1 MRVAADRAGPEI
13 CRGGPARMPGG
24 GRVTPEG
31 TYEQRRRTGAAL
43 RRAVPRSSHR
53 TWRPPAN
60 RADPVTVLE
69 ENNRL
74 RLPDLVPVRYGR
86 MLTSPFAFLRGSAV
100 IMANDL
106 AKTPTTALRV
116 QACGDAHLGNFGVF
130 GTPER
135 NLVFDVNDF
144 DETLPGPWEWD
155 VKRLA
160 VSVVL
165 AARNLRVEE
174 RQAATMA
181 GAAVRAYR
189 SRMAE
194 LAAMG
199 PLDVWYDHIDVATVL
214 AIAKQGQANDL
225 RRQLR
230 VARVRQRT
238 SLRVLPKLTTEANGT
253 RKIIEDPPLIG
264 HLDPETFD
272 GAAMI
277 ASYAK
282 SLPPDR
288 RPLLERYT
296 LLDTAGSGADQS
308 HRVSAS
314 DADGS
319 RARVPGG
326 TTVAGPGPST
336 ESAGARRPVHA
347 CVLTALPTGRL
358 AGAAAGGDALEPE
371 RFGG

>member
-1 MRVAADRAGPEI
+1 M
-13 CRGGPARMPGG
+13 
-24 GRVTPEG
+24 
-31 TYEQRRRTGAAL
+31 
-43 RRAVPRSSHR
+43 
-53 TWRPPAN
+53 
-60 RADPVTVLE
+60 
-69 ENNRL
+69 
-74 RLPDLVPVRYGR
+74 
-86 MLTSPFAFLRGSAV
+86 
-100 IMANDL
+100 
-106 AKTPTTALRV
+106 
-116 QACGDAHLGNFGVF
+116 
-130 GTPER
+130 
-135 NLVFDVNDF
+135 
-144 DETLPGPWEWD
+144 
-155 VKRLA
+155 
-160 VSVVL
+160 
-165 AARNLRVEE
+165 
-174 RQAATMA
+174 
-181 GAAVRAYR
+181 
-189 SRMAE
+189 
-194 LAAMG
+194 
-199 PLDVWYDHIDVATVL
+199 
-214 AIAKQGQANDL
+214 
-225 RRQLR
+225 R

-253 RKIIEDPPLIG
+253 RKIIDDPPLIG